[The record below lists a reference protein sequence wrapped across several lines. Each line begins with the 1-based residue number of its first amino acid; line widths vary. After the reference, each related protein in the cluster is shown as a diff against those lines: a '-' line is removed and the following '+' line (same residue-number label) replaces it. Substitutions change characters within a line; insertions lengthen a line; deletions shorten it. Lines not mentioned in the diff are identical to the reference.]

1 MFPVLVLGQGGTQKT
16 NITTTELSS
25 GIYRLFVDNSVS
37 VTVQVG
43 TDGVLVIDAAYDRT
57 GADLKEAISN
67 ISNQG
72 IKYLIN
78 THLHSDHTGGNAF
91 IGKGAT
97 IIAHPQV
104 KEYLSNAQIKGE
116 TTVPPPPEYARPDIT
131 IVGKM
136 TLDFNGETL
145 EITHLPGG
153 HTEGDLI
160 IFFPTARVLIIGDL
174 LFAGFFPYIDPSSGG
189 NPLVYMKNVEWIIQ
203 HFADDVI
210 FSGGHGPVFNKEE
223 LKNWHSELSTTIA
236 IIQQAKNEGMNSE
249 MIKSARL
256 LQQWDSFGAFFINEA
271 RWIDILYPFL

>member
-1 MFPVLVLGQGGTQKT
+1 MRISWLIISLMFPVLVLGQGGTQKT

-25 GIYRLFVDNSVS
+25 GLYRLFVDNSVS

-43 TDGVLVIDAAYDRT
+43 ADGVLVIDAAYDRT

-145 EITHLPGG
+145 EIKHLPGG

-160 IFFPTARVLIIGDL
+160 IFFPKSKLLVMGDL
-174 LFAGFFPYIDPSSGG
+174 LFAGYFPYVDVENGG
-189 NPLVYMKNVEWIIQ
+189 HPILFLNNVGWIID
-203 HFADDVI
+203 HFDDDVS
-210 FSGGHGPVFNKEE
+210 FSGGTARFSTGKNSQSGTGNL
-223 LKNWHSELSTTIA
+223 LK
-236 IIQQAKNEGMNSE
+236 
-249 MIKSARL
+249 
-256 LQQWDSFGAFFINEA
+256 
-271 RWIDILYPFL
+271 P